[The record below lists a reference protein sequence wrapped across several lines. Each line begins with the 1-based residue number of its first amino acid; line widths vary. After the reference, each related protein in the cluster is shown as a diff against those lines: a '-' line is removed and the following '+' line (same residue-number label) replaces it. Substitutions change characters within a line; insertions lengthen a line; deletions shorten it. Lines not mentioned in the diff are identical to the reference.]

1 MKKKKKSSK
10 NRTIFNIIS
19 FIFTVI
25 CLFSV
30 SVFSYF
36 IFKINVVPTKYLLV
50 GYSLFILV
58 MLILLLMIFG
68 RRSKIAKVIS
78 LIIMTIMSF
87 IFGYATYYLN
97 NTYHFLSGTQSSY
110 DILTYSVIVL
120 KNSSY
125 DEINDLK
132 SKTISYLSDDYKNN
146 VKKELSAKIEYTES
160 LTSEFSKLPEL
171 LLDNEVDSIA
181 LEESYLTL
189 VYEEVEDFEDSTKVI
204 YTFDVK
210 VKAHKEENTIDVT
223 QEPFILYI
231 SGIDQYGNVNSV
243 RGRSDVNQLAVVNP
257 KTNHILLVNT
267 PRDYYVQLAGTTG
280 LRDKLTHAGIY
291 GIDKSIAT
299 LEKFYGIDINHYVRV
314 NFNTLIKVVDVIG
327 GIDVYSDKSFTPW
340 TNRSV
345 YVNKGWNHM
354 NGKTALAYARERKT
368 YTTGDHHRG
377 ANQQQVITAIIDKVS
392 KSTVLISK
400 YNSILNSL
408 DGSFQTD
415 ISTSNITSFIKYQ
428 LDKMPSWKVES
439 IAVSGY
445 NSYNYTY
452 SMGSNYKLYVM
463 EPDYDSIE
471 TVKEKINEVLNES

>member
-1 MKKKKKSSK
+1 
-10 NRTIFNIIS
+10 
-19 FIFTVI
+19 
-25 CLFSV
+25 
-30 SVFSYF
+30 
-36 IFKINVVPTKYLLV
+36 
-50 GYSLFILV
+50 
-58 MLILLLMIFG
+58 
-68 RRSKIAKVIS
+68 
-78 LIIMTIMSF
+78 MSF

-392 KSTVLISK
+392 NL
-400 YNSILNSL
+400 L
-408 DGSFQTD
+408 F
-415 ISTSNITSFIKYQ
+415 
-428 LDKMPSWKVES
+428 
-439 IAVSGY
+439 
-445 NSYNYTY
+445 
-452 SMGSNYKLYVM
+452 
-463 EPDYDSIE
+463 
-471 TVKEKINEVLNES
+471 

>member
-1 MKKKKKSSK
+1 MKQKKSSK
-10 NRTIFNIIS
+10 KKIVFNIIS

-30 SVFSYF
+30 SIFSYF

-68 RRSKIAKVIS
+68 RRSKIVKVIS

-110 DILTYSVIVL
+110 DTLTYSVIVL

-132 SKTISYLSDDYKNN
+132 SKTISYLSDDYKND
-146 VKKELSAKIEYTES
+146 VKKELSAKIKYTES
-160 LTSEFSKLPEL
+160 LTSEFSKLPGL

-210 VKAHKEENTIDVT
+210 VKAHKEENTIEVT

-257 KTNHILLVNT
+257 RTDHILLVNT

-280 LRDKLTHAGIY
+280 LKDKLTHAGIY
-291 GIDKSIAT
+291 GIDKSIDT
-299 LEKFYGIDINHYVRV
+299 LEDLYDININHYLRV
-314 NFNTLIKVVDVIG
+314 NFNTLVKVVDVIG
-327 GIDVYSDKSFTPW
+327 GIDVYSDKTFNSFHI
-340 TNRSV
+340 
-345 YVNKGWNHM
+345 KGWTVSKGLNHF
-354 NGKTALAYARERKT
+354 NGKEALAYSRER
-368 YTTGDHHRG
+368 YAYIDGDHHRG
-377 ANQQQVITAIIDKVS
+377 RNQQQVITTIINKITTS
-392 KSTVLISK
+392 KILISK
-400 YNSILNSL
+400 YNSILNAL

-415 ISTSNITSFIKYQ
+415 ISTNGITSLIKYQ
-428 LDKMPSWKVES
+428 LDKMPSWNIES
-439 IAVSGY
+439 IAVTGE
-445 NSYNYTY
+445 NSMNYTY
-452 SMGSNYKLYVM
+452 SMGYGYKLYVM
-463 EPDYDSIE
+463 EPDNNSIISA
-471 TVKEKINEVLNES
+471 KEKINEVLNEK